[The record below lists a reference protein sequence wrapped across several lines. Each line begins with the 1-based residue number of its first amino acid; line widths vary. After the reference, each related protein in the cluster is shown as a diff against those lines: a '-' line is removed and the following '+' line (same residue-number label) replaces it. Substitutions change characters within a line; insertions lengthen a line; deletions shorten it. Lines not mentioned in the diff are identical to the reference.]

1 MLAVRTLLQT
11 SLTLLLSF
19 WLGLMPLIAQA
30 ADPCTH
36 QQASSATRDHGAAM
50 DMPMMDT
57 PQLSHH
63 AHQHDR
69 EHSASTAADRCH
81 CGLGC
86 DMLGCVGAG
95 TFHSHAVLARFDAD
109 PLADLRRQYLR
120 YGLDAAREWWP
131 WGAGASAF
139 PAAYAP
145 HEPISA
151 MVSTFALHAHDDLLE
166 VAIEAGLPGLLLIA
180 ALLCIVCA
188 GMRNIALAS
197 PRRRPR

>member
-30 ADPCTH
+30 ADPCAH
-36 QQASSATRDHGAAM
+36 QQALSATRDHGAAM

-57 PQLSHH
+57 PQMSHH

-95 TFHSHAVLARFDAD
+95 TFHSHAVLARFDVMAD
-109 PLADLRRQYLR
+109 DRPTPAPGQVALRAAHRF
-120 YGLDAAREWWP
+120 GL
-131 WGAGASAF
+131 
-139 PAAYAP
+139 
-145 HEPISA
+145 I
-151 MVSTFALHAHDDLLE
+151 
-166 VAIEAGLPGLLLIA
+166 
-180 ALLCIVCA
+180 
-188 GMRNIALAS
+188 
-197 PRRRPR
+197 RPPSRS